1 MPISLAPGVTV
12 QVDPPVMPTV
22 RAAPP
27 QAPTVTVLP
36 VAGPQGPAGPAGAG
50 YHRHEQ
56 TTPAAV
62 VDIEH
67 GFGRW
72 PAAILLTSPDGTI
85 TFTAFRVEMLDVD
98 TVRIS
103 IDKPTA
109 YVALI
114 S

>member
-1 MPISLAPGVTV
+1 MSVDLAPGVTV
-12 QVDPPVMPTV
+12 QVAPPVVPEVAAQSPSATV
-22 RAAPP
+22 AVVPI
-27 QAPTVTVLP
+27 
-36 VAGPQGPAGPAGAG
+36 AGPPGPAGVAGGG
-50 YHRHEQ
+50 YFRHEQ

-62 VDIEH
+62 VTIEH

-72 PAAILLTSPDGTI
+72 PATVLLTSLDGAV
-85 TFTAFRVEMLDVD
+85 TFSTFGVEMLDLD